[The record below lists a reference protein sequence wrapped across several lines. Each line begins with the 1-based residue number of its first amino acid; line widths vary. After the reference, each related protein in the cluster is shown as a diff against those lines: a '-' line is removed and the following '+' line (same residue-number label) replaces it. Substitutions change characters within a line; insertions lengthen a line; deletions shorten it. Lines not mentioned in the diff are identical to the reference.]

1 MRLTAVRNDESE
13 AASFRHPLLEQVSA
27 KKLRATVEALNYPR
41 QYVVQAAANKRACKW
56 ICEELVLAG

>member
-41 QYVVQAAANKRACKW
+41 LRRPGSDEQTS
-56 ICEELVLAG
+56 L